1 MKGLHEL
8 HGLHEL
14 GGWPEDLRRAR
25 RFWGDCGAVTDNTL
39 NLGANGAVTA
49 TDTGRGKP

>member
-1 MKGLHEL
+1 MKGL

-25 RFWGDCGAVTDNTL
+25 RFWGIVAQLRITL
-39 NLGANGAVTA
+39 
-49 TDTGRGKP
+49 